1 MKLAR
6 LATSALAVAT
16 VVLSAGI
23 ASAQTATTLTTTTGD
38 NNGNYS
44 SQTTTTRGTNS
55 NYSSQTTTTDDNN
68 GNYSTQTTSTT
79 TTTTRGMTGNY
90 IGAGISAGVTNGG
103 RQNDAAVFGGNVQ
116 GRYAIPNAP
125 VSIRGAAL
133 FGGDSAALVPTLTY
147 DAPIAKNTNLYFGGG
162 YSFLTDEGQASQL
175 GNQNAP
181 VITLGAES
189 AVAKNT
195 VVYGDAKF
203 GIDAYKGSDSDALSL
218 QAGVG
223 YSF

>member
-1 MKLAR
+1 MKLTKLVA
-6 LATSALAVAT
+6 SALAVAT

-23 ASAQTATTLTTTTGD
+23 ASAQTATTST
-38 NNGNYS
+38 
-44 SQTTTTRGTNS
+44 TTTTRDT
-55 NYSSQTTTTDDNN
+55 N
-68 GNYSTQTTSTT
+68 GNYSTQTTTTRDTNGNDNAQTTTTSTT
-79 TTTTRGMTGNY
+79 TAATRGMNGSY

-103 RQNDAAVFGGNVQ
+103 RQNDAALFGGNVQ
-116 GRYAIPNAP
+116 GRYAIGNAP

-147 DAPIAKNTNLYFGGG
+147 DVPVAKNTNVYVGGG

-181 VITLGAES
+181 VVTLGAES
-189 AVAKNT
+189 LVAKNT
-195 VVYGDAKF
+195 VVYSDAKL

-223 YSF
+223 YRF